1 MAINDSIYYTNISF
15 YRVVLEGV
23 YFIFCDSFS
32 MTHGVVGLGKNWA
45 VFRIHCPFLCPHLH
59 SYNLTHERNK
69 TTFGIS
75 KTCFC
80 RFHHKLS
87 FDNFDHKV
95 PFRGAPVISSRPFS
109 HDFAIKLLK
118 YDTSCGV
125 RSTTCT
131 VLDGFFP
138 YLAQMITSMRGCV
151 ACNDLWPWS
160 ISSRSFSH
168 DFAIKLLKYGTS
180 CAVRS
185 TTCSRKILSIFGTN
199 DN

>member
-1 MAINDSIYYTNISF
+1 M
-15 YRVVLEGV
+15 
-23 YFIFCDSFS
+23 
-32 MTHGVVGLGKNWA
+32 
-45 VFRIHCPFLCPHLH
+45 H
-59 SYNLTHERNK
+59 SDLW
-69 TTFGIS
+69 
-75 KTCFC
+75 
-80 RFHHKLS
+80 
-87 FDNFDHKV
+87 
-95 PFRGAPVISSRPFS
+95 PWPISSRPFS

-180 CAVRS
+180 CAVRPTACTVLDEFFLYLAQMITNMRRYVVCNDLWPWPIS
-185 TTCSRKILSIFGTN
+185 SRLFSCEVAYFNGLYSHVTQIQPRRGCCVMYHFQVNRSKVKVIHRWLTFLQLGRGVS
-199 DN
+199 